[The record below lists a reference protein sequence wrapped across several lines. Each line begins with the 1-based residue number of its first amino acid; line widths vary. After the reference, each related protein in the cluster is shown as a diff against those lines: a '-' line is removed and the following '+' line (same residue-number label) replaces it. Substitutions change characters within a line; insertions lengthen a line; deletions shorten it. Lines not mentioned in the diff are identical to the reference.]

1 MDDIHNKRKRNRK
14 RQLYVRISLFA
25 LFILFLGGVAI
36 KYLNTGEEELTP
48 PRLWT
53 REEGIRHIQELS
65 EENPDLDQILL
76 QIEEYPDN
84 LITALC
90 NNMEMLEYA
99 RNYPNTEKK
108 VYGTVCE
115 EEKKNGIPLLMQW
128 DPRWGYAPYG
138 DDVIA
143 LSACGPTSLSMVLV
157 GLTGNEDAAP
167 DHVAAYAMEQGF
179 YIPGVGTTWDLMTL
193 GAEHFGVRGYGIE
206 TDKELFFSLIKEGI
220 PIICSMNPG
229 DFTAKGH
236 FVVLTGIKNG
246 KLCINDCMSQ
256 ARSRK
261 LWKWETFAPQVNQA
275 WAFER

>member
-1 MDDIHNKRKRNRK
+1 
-14 RQLYVRISLFA
+14 
-25 LFILFLGGVAI
+25 
-36 KYLNTGEEELTP
+36 
-48 PRLWT
+48 
-53 REEGIRHIQELS
+53 
-65 EENPDLDQILL
+65 
-76 QIEEYPDN
+76 
-84 LITALC
+84 
-90 NNMEMLEYA
+90 MEMLEYA

-108 VYGTVCE
+108 VYGTVSE

>member
-25 LFILFLGGVAI
+25 LFILILGGVAI
-36 KYLNTGEEELTP
+36 KYLNTREEELTP

-90 NNMEMLEYA
+90 NNMEMLENA

-108 VYGTVCE
+108 VYGTVSE

-143 LSACGPTSLSMVLV
+143 L
-157 GLTGNEDAAP
+157 AA
-167 DHVAAYAMEQGF
+167 
-179 YIPGVGTTWDLMTL
+179 
-193 GAEHFGVRGYGIE
+193 
-206 TDKELFFSLIKEGI
+206 
-220 PIICSMNPG
+220 
-229 DFTAKGH
+229 
-236 FVVLTGIKNG
+236 
-246 KLCINDCMSQ
+246 
-256 ARSRK
+256 
-261 LWKWETFAPQVNQA
+261 
-275 WAFER
+275 